1 MKKITYL
8 FVVLFTAAACSVE
21 SLDSAEEDLVTAN
34 ASAKLKS
41 QESSNSLS
49 PDYAT
54 ICEGEV
60 PTFTFNFP
68 QNDKGNGQTQ
78 VQLQM
83 EVAPDEWEQIFKED
97 YNDAGPKEYTYD
109 YSIALGAEVSYNFRA
124 KIGSGGFDY
133 LSTITVVECSDCEES
148 FTYVDNGDKSYTF
161 TYVPAEDVTG
171 AEVVFTFAQ
180 GVDVD
185 GLEGWENNG
194 QTRQDV
200 MDLEACEVYSWTVTL
215 DAKCSGNSPNS
226 NVWTDFKVNDVSKK
240 ANEEDK
246 FIQSCN

>member
-1 MKKITYL
+1 MKKFLYL
-8 FVVLFTAAACSVE
+8 LVVLLTVTACSVE
-21 SLDSAEEDLVTAN
+21 SVDSAKGDLVTAD
-34 ASAKLKS
+34 ASAKVKS
-41 QESSNSLS
+41 QETANSLS
-49 PDYAT
+49 PDFAT

-60 PTFTFNFP
+60 PTFTFNFS
-68 QNDKGNGQTQ
+68 QNDKGNGETQ

-83 EVAPDEWEQIFKED
+83 EVIPGEWEQIFKED

-109 YSIALGAEVSYNFRA
+109 YSIVLEAEESYNFRA
-124 KIGSGGFDY
+124 KIGSGGFVY
-133 LSTITVVECSDCEES
+133 YSTITVIECSDCEES
-148 FTYVDNGDKSYTF
+148 FTYVDNGDRSYTF
-161 TYVPAEDVTG
+161 TYIPAEDVTA

-194 QTRQDV
+194 QTRQSV

-215 DAKCSGNSPNS
+215 DAKCSGNSANS

-240 ANEEDK
+240 ADEEDK
-246 FIQSCN
+246 FTQSCN